1 MSFARNLGLYGLTFG
16 VAGYA
21 AVAYGFLPLGS
32 MVHPDMQA
40 SFRAHPV
47 GIYSHVFASIA
58 ALTLGPFQFSR
69 RLRARHPR
77 LHRLSGRLYL
87 GVGVL
92 IGGVS
97 GLYMARFAFGGLVGR
112 LGFALLALAWLYT
125 GLRAFTAI
133 RGGFVEQ
140 HRRWMTRNFALT
152 LAAVTIRLYLPI
164 GSVLGIPFEIT
175 YPAATWLCWVP
186 NLIAAEWIL
195 RTTRKQEGAQ
205 ASWLNL
211 STGN

>member
-1 MSFARNLGLYGLTFG
+1 MSFARNLCLYGLTFG

-21 AVAYGFLPLGS
+21 AFAYGFLPLGAL
-32 MVHPDMQA
+32 VHPDMQA

-69 RLRARHPR
+69 RLRARHPWF
-77 LHRLSGRLYL
+77 HRMSGRVYL

-92 IGGVS
+92 IGGIS

-112 LGFALLALAWLYT
+112 LGFALLALCWLYT

-133 RGGFVEQ
+133 RKGLVEQ
-140 HRRWMTRNFALT
+140 HRRWMVRNFALT

-164 GSVLGIPFEIT
+164 GSVLGVPFEIT
-175 YPAATWLCWVP
+175 YPVATWLCWVP
-186 NLIAAEWIL
+186 NLIAAECIL
-195 RTTRKQEGAQ
+195 RTTNRREEAQ
-205 ASWLNL
+205 TSWLNL
-211 STGN
+211 STGS